1 MPALIALLLTAFVMR
16 GPVTGVGPVAAEV
29 VAAYGTT
36 WSLYGLLAALP
47 VAAFGLCSF
56 LAPALQA
63 RLGLCG
69 AASAALALLLLGTA
83 LRFIANLAA
92 FAGGMF
98 LLGAGIAL
106 LNVLMPVVIKTRW
119 PRRIGMLMGLY
130 TGMIGLSGAV
140 GGLTAAPLFAWGGSL
155 SWPFGFWTAGALLA
169 LMVWLLLMQ
178 CRTQGQSSE
187 SRCSAPKPAEDK
199 ERPLGLLRRTLRAPL
214 AWILTGVMGLQSTLI
229 YTAAA
234 WMPSYWRSQGMS
246 FETTGIWIF
255 VFLFSG
261 LPASVMTA
269 KFFKVCPSRRARW
282 RRMAPSCLCC
292 RWSCTGGDALGG
304 LPLDGFAYE
313 GQSSHARRIDALSR
327 HRVSGCRR
335 RSFHLRA
342 AFAGNGRLDG
352 AVRFLHCCDYALGI
366 MRSPRRY
373 PSNSRLA
380 VFKKQ
385 VKNLFSKEKYLSAI
399 VIRFR

>member
-69 AASAALALLLLGTA
+69 AASAALGLLFLGTA

-98 LLGAGIAL
+98 LL
-106 LNVLMPVVIKTRW
+106 VVIKTRW

-155 SWPFGFWTAGALLA
+155 SWPFGFWTAAAVLA

-178 CRTQGQSSE
+178 CGTQGLSNE
-187 SRCSAPKPAEDK
+187 SPCSASKPAADK
-199 ERPLGLLRRTLRAPL
+199 QRPQGLLRRTMRMPL

-234 WMPSYWRSQGMS
+234 WMPSYWRAQGMS

-269 KFFKVCPSRRARW
+269 KFFKVCPNDRTAGAVLTLLYVLGLAGWLAGGAWLLPASVAAGAAQGAMLSAAFLL
-282 RRMAPSCLCC
+282 MASHTKGSQAMLAVSTLSQGIGYLAAGAGPFIFGRLLQA
-292 RWSCTGGDALGG
+292 TGGWTAPFVFFTAVILLWG
-304 LPLDGFAYE
+304 LC
-313 GQSSHARRIDALSR
+313 
-327 HRVSGCRR
+327 V
-335 RSFHLRA
+335 
-342 AFAGNGRLDG
+342 
-352 AVRFLHCCDYALGI
+352 
-366 MRSPRRY
+366 
-373 PSNSRLA
+373 RLA
-380 VFKKQ
+380 DTHQ
-385 VKNLFSKEKYLSAI
+385 TI
-399 VIRFR
+399 D

>member
-130 TGMIGLSGAV
+130 TGMIGLSGAE
-140 GGLTAAPLFAWGGSL
+140 AGSRL
-155 SWPFGFWTAGALLA
+155 RRFLPGAGA
-169 LMVWLLLMQ
+169 
-178 CRTQGQSSE
+178 
-187 SRCSAPKPAEDK
+187 
-199 ERPLGLLRRTLRAPL
+199 
-214 AWILTGVMGLQSTLI
+214 
-229 YTAAA
+229 
-234 WMPSYWRSQGMS
+234 
-246 FETTGIWIF
+246 
-255 VFLFSG
+255 
-261 LPASVMTA
+261 
-269 KFFKVCPSRRARW
+269 
-282 RRMAPSCLCC
+282 
-292 RWSCTGGDALGG
+292 
-304 LPLDGFAYE
+304 
-313 GQSSHARRIDALSR
+313 
-327 HRVSGCRR
+327 
-335 RSFHLRA
+335 
-342 AFAGNGRLDG
+342 
-352 AVRFLHCCDYALGI
+352 
-366 MRSPRRY
+366 
-373 PSNSRLA
+373 
-380 VFKKQ
+380 
-385 VKNLFSKEKYLSAI
+385 
-399 VIRFR
+399 

>member
-36 WSLYGLLAALP
+36 WSLYGMLAALP

-69 AASAALALLLLGTA
+69 AASAALGLLLLGTA

-130 TGMIGLSGAV
+130 TG
-140 GGLTAAPLFAWGGSL
+140 
-155 SWPFGFWTAGALLA
+155 LA

-178 CRTQGQSSE
+178 CGTQGLSNE
-187 SRCSAPKPAEDK
+187 SPCSASKPAADK
-199 ERPLGLLRRTLRAPL
+199 QRPQGLLRRTMRMPL

-234 WMPSYWRSQGMS
+234 WMPSYWRAQGMS

-269 KFFKVCPSRRARW
+269 KFFKVCPNDRTA
-282 RRMAPSCLCC
+282 
-292 RWSCTGGDALGG
+292 
-304 LPLDGFAYE
+304 
-313 GQSSHARRIDALSR
+313 
-327 HRVSGCRR
+327 
-335 RSFHLRA
+335 
-342 AFAGNGRLDG
+342 G
-352 AVRFLHCCDYALGI
+352 AVLTLLYVLGLAGWLAGGAWLLPASVAAGAGEHF
-366 MRSPRRY
+366 SPG
-373 PSNSRLA
+373 
-380 VFKKQ
+380 
-385 VKNLFSKEKYLSAI
+385 
-399 VIRFR
+399 

>member
-130 TGMIGLSGAV
+130 TGMIRAFRCGGRAHGCAAFCLGRELELALWFLDRGSPAGADGL
-140 GGLTAAPLFAWGGSL
+140 AAPDAVQDARTVKRIAVLCTKASGG
-155 SWPFGFWTAGALLA
+155 
-169 LMVWLLLMQ
+169 
-178 CRTQGQSSE
+178 
-187 SRCSAPKPAEDK
+187 
-199 ERPLGLLRRTLRAPL
+199 
-214 AWILTGVMGLQSTLI
+214 
-229 YTAAA
+229 
-234 WMPSYWRSQGMS
+234 
-246 FETTGIWIF
+246 
-255 VFLFSG
+255 
-261 LPASVMTA
+261 
-269 KFFKVCPSRRARW
+269 
-282 RRMAPSCLCC
+282 
-292 RWSCTGGDALGG
+292 
-304 LPLDGFAYE
+304 
-313 GQSSHARRIDALSR
+313 
-327 HRVSGCRR
+327 
-335 RSFHLRA
+335 
-342 AFAGNGRLDG
+342 
-352 AVRFLHCCDYALGI
+352 
-366 MRSPRRY
+366 
-373 PSNSRLA
+373 
-380 VFKKQ
+380 
-385 VKNLFSKEKYLSAI
+385 
-399 VIRFR
+399 

>member
-119 PRRIGMLMGLY
+119 PRRIGTLMGLY

-199 ERPLGLLRRTLRAPL
+199 ERPLGLLRRTLRVPL
-214 AWILTGVMGLQSTLI
+214 A
-229 YTAAA
+229 
-234 WMPSYWRSQGMS
+234 
-246 FETTGIWIF
+246 
-255 VFLFSG
+255 
-261 LPASVMTA
+261 
-269 KFFKVCPSRRARW
+269 
-282 RRMAPSCLCC
+282 
-292 RWSCTGGDALGG
+292 
-304 LPLDGFAYE
+304 
-313 GQSSHARRIDALSR
+313 
-327 HRVSGCRR
+327 
-335 RSFHLRA
+335 
-342 AFAGNGRLDG
+342 
-352 AVRFLHCCDYALGI
+352 
-366 MRSPRRY
+366 
-373 PSNSRLA
+373 
-380 VFKKQ
+380 
-385 VKNLFSKEKYLSAI
+385 
-399 VIRFR
+399 

>member
-69 AASAALALLLLGTA
+69 AASAALGLLFLGTA

-155 SWPFGFWTAGALLA
+155 SWPFGFWTAAAVLA

-178 CRTQGQSSE
+178 CGTQGLSNE
-187 SRCSAPKPAEDK
+187 SPCSASKPAADK
-199 ERPLGLLRRTLRAPL
+199 QRPQGLLRRTMRMPL

-234 WMPSYWRSQGMS
+234 WMPSYWRAQGMS

-269 KFFKVCPSRRARW
+269 KFFKVCPNDRTAGAVLTLLYVLGLAGWLAGPFIFGRLLQA
-282 RRMAPSCLCC
+282 
-292 RWSCTGGDALGG
+292 TGGWTAPFVFFTAVILLWG
-304 LPLDGFAYE
+304 LC
-313 GQSSHARRIDALSR
+313 
-327 HRVSGCRR
+327 V
-335 RSFHLRA
+335 
-342 AFAGNGRLDG
+342 
-352 AVRFLHCCDYALGI
+352 
-366 MRSPRRY
+366 
-373 PSNSRLA
+373 RLA
-380 VFKKQ
+380 DTHQ
-385 VKNLFSKEKYLSAI
+385 TI
-399 VIRFR
+399 D

>member
-69 AASAALALLLLGTA
+69 AASAALGLLFLGTA

-155 SWPFGFWTAGALLA
+155 SWPFGFWTAAAVLA
-169 LMVWLLLMQ
+169 LMVWLFLMQ
-178 CRTQGQSSE
+178 CGTQGLSNE
-187 SRCSAPKPAEDK
+187 SPCSASKPAADK
-199 ERPLGLLRRTLRAPL
+199 QRP
-214 AWILTGVMGLQSTLI
+214 
-229 YTAAA
+229 
-234 WMPSYWRSQGMS
+234 
-246 FETTGIWIF
+246 
-255 VFLFSG
+255 
-261 LPASVMTA
+261 
-269 KFFKVCPSRRARW
+269 
-282 RRMAPSCLCC
+282 
-292 RWSCTGGDALGG
+292 
-304 LPLDGFAYE
+304 
-313 GQSSHARRIDALSR
+313 
-327 HRVSGCRR
+327 
-335 RSFHLRA
+335 
-342 AFAGNGRLDG
+342 
-352 AVRFLHCCDYALGI
+352 
-366 MRSPRRY
+366 
-373 PSNSRLA
+373 
-380 VFKKQ
+380 
-385 VKNLFSKEKYLSAI
+385 
-399 VIRFR
+399 

>member
-69 AASAALALLLLGTA
+69 AASAALGLLFLGTA

-155 SWPFGFWTAGALLA
+155 SWPFGFWTAAAVLA
-169 LMVWLLLMQ
+169 LMVWLILMQ
-178 CRTQGQSSE
+178 CGTQGLSNE
-187 SRCSAPKPAEDK
+187 SPCSASKPAADK
-199 ERPLGLLRRTLRAPL
+199 QRPQGLLRRTMRMPL

-234 WMPSYWRSQGMS
+234 WMPSYWRAQGMS

-269 KFFKVCPSRRARW
+269 KFFKVCPNDRTAGAVLTLLYVLGLAGWLAGGAWLLPASVAAGAAQGAMLSAAFLL
-282 RRMAPSCLCC
+282 MASHTKGSQAMLAVSTLSQGIGYLAAGAGPFIFGRLLQA
-292 RWSCTGGDALGG
+292 TGGWTAPFVFFTAVILLWG
-304 LPLDGFAYE
+304 LC
-313 GQSSHARRIDALSR
+313 
-327 HRVSGCRR
+327 V
-335 RSFHLRA
+335 
-342 AFAGNGRLDG
+342 
-352 AVRFLHCCDYALGI
+352 
-366 MRSPRRY
+366 
-373 PSNSRLA
+373 RLA
-380 VFKKQ
+380 DTHQ
-385 VKNLFSKEKYLSAI
+385 TI
-399 VIRFR
+399 D

>member
-69 AASAALALLLLGTA
+69 AASAALGLLFLGTA

-155 SWPFGFWTAGALLA
+155 SWPFGFWTAAAVLA
-169 LMVWLLLMQ
+169 LIVWLLLMQ
-178 CRTQGQSSE
+178 CGTQGLSNE
-187 SRCSAPKPAEDK
+187 SPCSASKPAADK
-199 ERPLGLLRRTLRAPL
+199 QRPQGLLRRTMR
-214 AWILTGVMGLQSTLI
+214 
-229 YTAAA
+229 
-234 WMPSYWRSQGMS
+234 MPWPGS
-246 FETTGIWIF
+246 
-255 VFLFSG
+255 
-261 LPASVMTA
+261 
-269 KFFKVCPSRRARW
+269 SR
-282 RRMAPSCLCC
+282 
-292 RWSCTGGDALGG
+292 G
-304 LPLDGFAYE
+304 
-313 GQSSHARRIDALSR
+313 
-327 HRVSGCRR
+327 
-335 RSFHLRA
+335 
-342 AFAGNGRLDG
+342 
-352 AVRFLHCCDYALGI
+352 
-366 MRSPRRY
+366 
-373 PSNSRLA
+373 
-380 VFKKQ
+380 
-385 VKNLFSKEKYLSAI
+385 
-399 VIRFR
+399 